1 MKKIL
6 LLCLSAILAMAA
18 GAATVT
24 GKVVTPSK
32 APVAGATILFLNGDD
47 SQFSAT
53 DDSGVFTIQNAVA
66 GYLLPGYPGHRLS
79 RIPESRGRGWRHRP

>member
-24 GKVVTPSK
+24 GKVPEVVT
-32 APVAGATILFLNGDD
+32 
-47 SQFSAT
+47 
-53 DDSGVFTIQNAVA
+53 
-66 GYLLPGYPGHRLS
+66 
-79 RIPESRGRGWRHRP
+79 